1 MNKQNRATD
10 KTRRA
15 VPKALSFAAALP
27 FTAAAA
33 VFFRRAPLFG
43 AALMLLSAWAFVSAR
58 RGRSLPGTL
67 FAAAL
72 FCCGA
77 SAMLIKGYFPVLLLF
92 SLSFLLAAAGLFA
105 GLAKQPE
112 GKGKSR
118 VFARLTAAFLVFLF
132 ALPVA
137 LGWFPDPLFRYG
149 MQEGVMDHVPVPA
162 DTVREDGVRVITDVE
177 YPSLYPNNTM
187 LLLLS
192 PENRGTLFFVH
203 GGGFVLGDKNAAF
216 NAYFARWLAAG
227 YNAVSFDY
235 ALAPQYRAE
244 DQLTQCGEA
253 LRFFME
259 HAPEW
264 GVDRNRIVLVGESA
278 GGCLS
283 GLLAAASVS
292 PETARALGLPT
303 AAEYGAP
310 IRGWISIGGLVDA
323 PRFGETDDDLAAWAF
338 NLMGVSAFGSPAY
351 AASEKAARLSVLTH
365 ASAAFPPAYLSD
377 GNRGTFTEQGKDLAR
392 KLRALG
398 VRVETNFVPAE
409 AGVRGH
415 VFELYPDAD
424 PLAAENFERT
434 LAFVKEILS

>member
-15 VPKALSFAAALP
+15 VLIALPFAAALP

-33 VFFRRAPLFG
+33 VFFRRAPWFG
-43 AALMLLSAWAFVSAR
+43 AALMLLSARAFVSAR
-58 RGRSLPGTL
+58 RERSLPGRL

-77 SAMLIKGYFPVLLLF
+77 SASFIKGYFPVLLLF
-92 SLSFLLAAAGLFA
+92 SISFLLAAAGLFA
-105 GLAKQPE
+105 GLAKPPE

-203 GGGFVLGDKNAAF
+203 GGGFVLGDKNAAY

-244 DQLTQCGEA
+244 NQLIQCGEA

-264 GVDRNRIVLVGESA
+264 GVDRNRILLVGESA

-310 IRGWISIGGLVDA
+310 IRGWISIGGLVDVVH
-323 PRFGETDDDLAAWAF
+323 FGDVNDDLASWAF
-338 NLMGVSAFGSPAY
+338 NLMGVCGFHDPAY
-351 AASEKAARLSVLTH
+351 ASSETARRFSVLEQ
-365 ASAAFPPAYLSD
+365 AAAAFPPSFLSD
-377 GNRGTFTEQGKDLAR
+377 GNRGTFTGQGRALAQ
-392 KLRALG
+392 KLQSLG
-398 VRVETNFVPAE
+398 VRVETNFIPPE
-409 AGVRGH
+409 EGLREH
-415 VFELYPDAD
+415 VFEMSVDTD
-424 PLAAENFERT
+424 PLAADNFEKT
-434 LAFVKEILS
+434 LEFVWEILP